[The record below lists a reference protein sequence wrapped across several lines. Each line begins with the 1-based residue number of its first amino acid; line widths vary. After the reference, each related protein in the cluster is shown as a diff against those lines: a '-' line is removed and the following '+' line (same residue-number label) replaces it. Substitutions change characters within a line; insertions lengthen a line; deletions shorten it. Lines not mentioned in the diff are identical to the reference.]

1 VVLGLIAIVLFLHGF
16 AYLVLYRS
24 ADLPRPPDQRILVM
38 LTGTLALYGSMMLS
52 QAMEAVTRAFYGRG
66 DLDLILSSPVAAWR
80 LFAVRI
86 GAIAVTIAAMSL
98 ALAAPFINILAWF
111 SGLRWLAGYGVILS
125 LAMVTVAVAVMLTVG
140 LFRTIGPK
148 YTRLGA
154 QIVAAVIGASFAIGV
169 QLAAILYYGTPSRL
183 AFLQSEAVTRY
194 APDSGSTL
202 WLPARAI
209 LSDMLALVVVFGL
222 SAIMFAAAICI
233 FAPRFGQLV
242 LATAGVSGNPT
253 RQGAQ
258 SSGFR
263 RTWPTRSLRAKEWTL
278 LRRDP
283 WLMSQILMQLLYL
296 VPPAFILWRNF
307 REGSGAFT
315 LLVPILIVAAGQL
328 AGGLAWLAISGEDAP
343 GLIASAPV
351 TNACALRAK
360 TAAVMSAIAIVFGPF
375 VIALAVVAPIS
386 ALAAALGVTTA
397 AASATSIQFWFL
409 PKQSA
414 AAFGAAKLR
423 RVSPL
428 LPRRYR
434 RVAGPAPADWQRRTL
449 GSPPFPDLSP
459 SQLSPAHGSL
469 ARQRVLRAGLAP
481 PATPQCKKCDLVAI
495 DGRQIRASIE
505 ERSRVTAAKTRCG
518 FRLASSGTLEES
530 PEKQGSLRG
539 HWFNPSRAH
548 YSRGKGSPKADGFA
562 PTPGLRAPGFRAAG
576 LAARWCRLLSDS
588 QPAVRTQHLD
598 QFKENFTADR
608 DVALRGREAGPSDM
622 EKNGT
627 ANTRLRR
634 VHVVADD
641 DQQIVYPVGSPEL
654 FGVSGIGPLD

>member
-1 VVLGLIAIVLFLHGF
+1 MSRAGTIFWFAHHEWRLAWRDWSWLMSGRRWSRRRVVLGLIAIVLFLHGF

-24 ADLPRPPDQRILVM
+24 ADLPRPPDQRMLVM
-38 LTGTLALYGSMMLS
+38 LTGMLALYGSMMLS

-86 GAIAVTIAAMSL
+86 GAIAVTIAMMSL

-111 SGLRWLAGYGVILS
+111 SGLRWLAGYGVIVA

-209 LSDMLALVVVFGL
+209 LGDMLALVVVFGI
-222 SAIMFAAAICI
+222 SAIMFAATICI

-253 RQGAQ
+253 RQGAR

-296 VPPAFILWRNF
+296 LPPAFILWRNF
-307 REGSGAFT
+307 REGSGAST
-315 LLVPILIVAAGQL
+315 LLVPILIIAAGQL
-328 AGGLAWLAISGEDAP
+328 AGGLAWLAISGEDAAD
-343 GLIASAPV
+343 LIASAPV
-351 TNACALRAK
+351 TNACVLRAK
-360 TAAVMSAIAIVFGPF
+360 TAAVMGAIAIAFGPF
-375 VIALAVVAPIS
+375 VAALAVVAPIS
-386 ALAAALGVTTA
+386 ALVAALGVTTA
-397 AASATSIQFWFL
+397 AASATSIQFWFRVQAKRSHFRRRQTSSRIATFSEAL
-409 PKQSA
+409 SSCSWA
-414 AAFGAAKLR
+414 GA
-423 RVSPL
+423 
-428 LPRRYR
+428 
-434 RVAGPAPADWQRRTL
+434 G
-449 GSPPFPDLSP
+449 
-459 SQLSPAHGSL
+459 
-469 ARQRVLRAGLAP
+469 
-481 PATPQCKKCDLVAI
+481 
-495 DGRQIRASIE
+495 
-505 ERSRVTAAKTRCG
+505 
-518 FRLASSGTLEES
+518 
-530 PEKQGSLRG
+530 
-539 HWFNPSRAH
+539 
-548 YSRGKGSPKADGFA
+548 
-562 PTPGLRAPGFRAAG
+562 G
-576 LAARWCRLLSDS
+576 LAAASSWLATIPGLIALAIVTGAWIIS
-588 QPAVRTQHLD
+588 PA
-598 QFKENFTADR
+598 
-608 DVALRGREAGPSDM
+608 
-622 EKNGT
+622 KNT
-627 ANTRLRR
+627 L
-634 VHVVADD
+634 
-641 DQQIVYPVGSPEL
+641 
-654 FGVSGIGPLD
+654 